1 MALFNG
7 ANAAGQLGL
16 WRTDGKTGAGTVELI
31 PPVSAG
37 AAATGLDPTDMTVFN
52 GEVLFNGTDAQG
64 LSGLWATDG
73 TAGGT
78 HEVVAEAAGASS
90 GLDPTAMIVLGNE
103 VLFSGLDAA
112 GHSGLWV
119 TDGTADGTRELL
131 AEAPGTIAGK
141 DAQGLSPSDFTV
153 FDGEVFFSASTS
165 SVAGNCGRPTE

>member
-1 MALFNG
+1 
-7 ANAAGQLGL
+7 
-16 WRTDGKTGAGTVELI
+16 
-31 PPVSAG
+31 
-37 AAATGLDPTDMTVFN
+37 
-52 GEVLFNGTDAQG
+52 
-64 LSGLWATDG
+64 
-73 TAGGT
+73 
-78 HEVVAEAAGASS
+78 
-90 GLDPTAMIVLGNE
+90 MIVLGNE

-141 DAQGLSPSDFTV
+141 DAQGLSYFTV